1 MATSRWSAD
10 QYNAAAQFILD
21 NINNPAAIAQA
32 AETYGVTLPELTE
45 AANIALR
52 DILKR
57 DETYTTGQVA
67 QYFTAQPTAPDYGES
82 ADYVQSLAAQQA
94 LIEAEAATRANAN
107 TGANLDALANAA
119 INQWQTQT
127 KTPSPWTFQ
136 QVRDYIA
143 ANPNTYQAGLN
154 QSIAEAIAA
163 RPIVPIITEPPT
175 KTIPPPTATGT
186 NLVPDWTAYA
196 NANPDVTA
204 EWNRLKTT
212 EAGKQFP
219 TLESFAQYHYNT
231 FGKGEN
237 RPLPQIDAAT
247 FANRMQAASI
257 LGLSGAQLANK
268 AEADARLAAAKEAI
282 EKQPFS
288 VSGLRNALDVSLK
301 GPPNW
306 DSYSLPQKIAWLNQN
321 KVSLPQLA
329 AVGITDQALIDSY
342 IRAGFQPAGTA
353 TLAAAPTTQTPFV
366 STPPAAPKLA
376 PTAGLLNAGPLI
388 NDLYAQYEAG
398 TGTKANIAPQDVFN
412 YIQAN
417 PNTYGQVVANAIDTA
432 APVTK
437 NMGGPIAFAA
447 GDKVSAPKEM
457 SKYGYKDFGIPS
469 YLDENLRFNTEALAA
484 LEDYRKGLPRN
495 VVFNPVLEAAERAE
509 KQRGIDALA
518 ERLMMVRQGRTGAEY
533 FPASMFERTTPA
545 SSGIRALYQYA
556 EGGGVGRG
564 LGSIAMKGYAE
575 EMAQKGRFGDTM
587 LAHISP
593 EEAQMLQA
601 AGGAGTINPETGL
614 PEYFSWKKL
623 FKKAGPLLGIAAS
636 LFGGPLAGALV
647 GGISG
652 GFSGP
657 GGKFNWKRGLLTGI
671 ASYGLGQLG
680 KGLTGAA
687 DAGAAATSTVPGEVA
702 KGVTTDIAGSV
713 AKAIPAQAAQVAP
726 TVGDAAKSIMFAGQ
740 AGTQAAAQTAIPAAE
755 NIVSRGISAIADKG
769 TTLFE
774 GAKNLVTNAPG
785 AAEGF
790 KAAASMTPY
799 QAAMTTALPTMAI
812 SGMDEATKQQM
823 EAAKIQAEKEEE
835 ERRYNM
841 LAQQTLGGVGYG
853 MARGGSVLAHGGAT
867 GPANAPRTINGAG
880 DGMSDSVP
888 ATIEGVQEARLA
900 DGEFVIPADVV
911 ADLGNGSSNAGSK
924 KLYAMMDRV
933 RKARHGT
940 TKQPPE
946 INMGRLMPA

>member
-1 MATSRWSAD
+1 MAYAEQDYR
-10 QYNAAAQFILD
+10 NAAQFIID
-21 NINNPAAIAQA
+21 NINNPAVIA
-32 AETYGVTLPELTE
+32 E
-45 AANIALR
+45 AAARMGVSLEDLTKATNVGLEMLGKEDRATPAQIANWF
-52 DILKR
+52 D
-57 DETYTTGQVA
+57 
-67 QYFTAQPTAPDYGES
+67 AQPDNIYSSGA
-82 ADYVQSLAAQQA
+82 ADYVQDLV
-94 LIEAEAATRANAN
+94 EAAPAPAPTPAPVGQAVSNI
-107 TGANLDALANAA
+107 DALANAA

-127 KTPSPWTFQ
+127 KTPSPWTVQ
-136 QVRDYIA
+136 QVKDYIA

-154 QSIAEAIAA
+154 QSIAQTNAAIAA
-163 RPIVPIITEPPT
+163 RV
-175 KTIPPPTATGT
+175 PPPTPVLPTIPKPTIAGSS
-186 NLVPDWTAYA
+186 LVPDWTAYA
-196 NANPDVTA
+196 RANPDVTA
-204 EWNRLKTT
+204 EWNKIKTT
-212 EAGKQFP
+212 EFGKQFP
-219 TLESFAQYHYNT
+219 TVESFAQYHYNLH
-231 FGKGEN
+231 GKGEG
-237 RPLPQIDAAT
+237 RALPQIDAAT
-247 FANRMQAASI
+247 FASNMQAASI

-301 GPPNW
+301 APPNW
-306 DSYSLPQKIAWLNQN
+306 DSFSLPQKVAWLNQN
-321 KVSLPQLA
+321 KVSLPQLGN
-329 AVGITDQALIDSY
+329 VNITDQALIDSY

-376 PTAGLLNAGPLI
+376 PTAGLLNANPLI
-388 NDLYAQYEAG
+388 SDLFTRYEAG
-398 TGTKANIAPQDVFN
+398 TGVKANVTPQEVFN
-412 YIQAN
+412 YVQAN
-417 PNTYGQVVANAIDTA
+417 PNTYGQVLNNAIDA
-432 APVTK
+432 AAPPVTK

-469 YLDENLRFNTEALAA
+469 YLDENLRYNPESLSFLKE
-484 LEDYRKGLPRN
+484 YREGLPRN

-687 DAGAAATSTVPGEVA
+687 EAGAPIKDLSPPVGDIGRTAGQLANPIEAAMLPGAGAPISAATNVMAGASPGASAMATGIDKIASMTQGAQNVM
-702 KGVTTDIAGSV
+702 GNVTGA
-713 AKAIPAQAAQVAP
+713 
-726 TVGDAAKSIMFAGQ
+726 GDA
-740 AGTQAAAQTAIPAAE
+740 
-755 NIVSRGISAIADKG
+755 
-769 TTLFE
+769 
-774 GAKNLVTNAPG
+774 
-785 AAEGF
+785 F
-790 KAAASMTPY
+790 KAAAGVTPY

-823 EAAKIQAEKEEE
+823 EAARIQAEKEEE

-853 MARGGSVLAHGGAT
+853 MARGGLSVLAHGGAT

-924 KLYAMMDRV
+924 KLYAMIDRV